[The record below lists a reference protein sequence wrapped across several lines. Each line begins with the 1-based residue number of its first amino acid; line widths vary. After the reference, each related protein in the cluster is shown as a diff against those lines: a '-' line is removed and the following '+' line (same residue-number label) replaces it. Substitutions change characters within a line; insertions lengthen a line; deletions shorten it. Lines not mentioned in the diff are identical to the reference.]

1 MDELSIGDFAHASGL
16 TPKALRLYDELAL
29 LPPAHVDPRTGY
41 RSYVPAQLA
50 TAQLVARLRAL
61 GMPLA
66 RIRVVID
73 LPPLAAAAEISSY
86 WRQIEAETAARGELA
101 AALVE
106 ELSRKDADMTGMPE
120 WELRHAAR
128 ADRGLVRQN
137 NEDAVFAGT
146 RLFAVAD
153 GFGDRGAGRAALA
166 ALEPLDTGEPGDDLL
181 SALGST
187 TSEAQRAV
195 DDSAQDHAGTT
206 LTAMLWS
213 GTSFALAHVGDS
225 RAYLLRGSELTQITH
240 DHTFVQSLVDE
251 GRLTAEEAAVHPKR
265 AELLRALVRG
275 GTAEPDMHLREARAG
290 DRYLLCSDGLHAVL
304 SEQALHDVL
313 DSATDPQEAVDRFAQ
328 QVHDAGA
335 PDNIACVVI
344 DAVPRT

>member
-1 MDELSIGDFAHASGL
+1 MEQNIGEFAQASGL
-16 TPKALRLYDELAL
+16 TPKALRLYDELGL

-41 RSYVPAQLA
+41 RTYVPAQLA
-50 TAQLVARLRAL
+50 TAQLVARLRGL

-66 RIRVVID
+66 RIRVVIG

-106 ELSRKDADMTGMPE
+106 ELSRKGADMTEMPE
-120 WELRHAAR
+120 WELRHAAH
-128 ADRGLVRQN
+128 ADRGLVRQS
-137 NEDAVFAGT
+137 NEDSVFAGA

-153 GFGDRGAGRAALA
+153 GFGDQGAGRAALA
-166 ALEPLDTGEPGDDLL
+166 ALEPLDAGEPGDDLL
-181 SALGST
+181 RVLGGT
-187 TSEAQRAV
+187 TSAAQRAV
-195 DDSAQDHAGTT
+195 DDAARDHAGTT

-225 RAYLLRGSELTQITH
+225 RAYLLRENELTQITH

-251 GRLTAEEAAVHPKR
+251 GRLTPEEAAAHPKR
-265 AELLRALVRG
+265 AQLLRALVRG
-275 GTAEPDMHLREARAG
+275 GTVEPDMHLREARAG

-304 SEQALHDVL
+304 GEQDLHDVL
-313 DSATDPQEAVDRFAQ
+313 DTAASPQDAIDRFTQ

-335 PDNIACVVI
+335 PDNIACVVV
-344 DAVPRT
+344 DAGART